1 MMPPIVWSILAA
13 VVLLLLAKYV
23 SGWILVVGL
32 AFCMV
37 VGAGIDTG
45 EDIGD
50 GY

>member
-1 MMPPIVWSILAA
+1 MPPIVWSILAA

-23 SGWILVVGL
+23 SGWILFAALVLGV
-32 AFCMV
+32 AA
-37 VGAGIDTG
+37 GAGIDTG